1 MFNAGNNP
9 ENLPQKS
16 LQIQQHDKFF
26 SRLLSKETSIANP
39 SFRVYYGGL
48 PGSVPFLWESQ
59 PGTPKSKFCDDTL
72 PPLTPPP
79 SYYTN
84 YSNEKALKKTS
95 RSNLLQTLF
104 PKRYTKKTQMPSS
117 PSPSFWS
124 SSSSSSDSSLV
135 DNTINSS
142 KCQVRSRFSCPSSSF
157 DSLMFGD
164 DDEEHVGSPTS
175 TLCFGFR
182 RVTRTGGH
190 RAGCHRF

>member
-1 MFNAGNNP
+1 MFNAGNKP
-9 ENLPQKS
+9 ENLPQKA
-16 LQIQQHDKFF
+16 LQIQQDDKFF

-48 PGSVPFLWESQ
+48 PGAVPFLWESQ
-59 PGTPKSKFCDDTL
+59 PGTPKSKFRDDAL

-84 YSNEKALKKTS
+84 YSNTKPPKKTS
-95 RSNLLQTLF
+95 RSYLLQTLF

-124 SSSSSSDSSLV
+124 SDSSSMV
-135 DNTINSS
+135 YPINSS
-142 KCQVRSRFSCPSSSF
+142 KCQGRRRFSSPSLSF
-157 DSLMFGD
+157 DSLMLGD

-182 RVTRTGGH
+182 RGTSTAGGL
-190 RAGCHRF
+190 RAGCYRF